1 MGESTE
7 PARREPDAARVST
20 PSAPPSADAAAQD
33 KPRILVIDDSRVIRR
48 AISKILN
55 PECLITEAEDGE
67 SGWNALL
74 ADESIQVIISD
85 VEMPA
90 LDGYALICRVRAIDN
105 ERVRAVPVII
115 ITGAQDEVTR
125 ERAFACGA
133 TDFITKPID
142 GVQLLARARAHA
154 RLDQT
159 TRKLAET
166 AKTLED
172 QSAIDPLTELHSRR
186 YFLQRAEQDVAYA
199 KRHGQALT
207 LVRIDIDNFRTLY
220 KQHGDDWCD
229 QMLVWIARLLRA
241 GTRIEDTAARISGGS
256 FAVLAPATDR
266 EAVTIVAERLRV
278 AVAEKPF
285 THEGPAVALTIS
297 LGIGTIG
304 PDGDT
309 VEALLAHAEER
320 LTLAKADG
328 GNRLG
333 VSYEEEVA
341 PPEQPTME
349 QPDIETALTMT
360 ANGEGGKL
368 TPYLPDLLARM
379 LPLLE
384 LCAKSMDTDLGAVL
398 KSLKQKLAAL
408 K

>member
-7 PARREPDAARVST
+7 PARREPDAA
-20 PSAPPSADAAAQD
+20 PPAAPARTETAPQD

-48 AISKILN
+48 AISKILSA
-55 PECLITEAEDGE
+55 EFQITETEDGE
-67 SGWNALL
+67 AGWNALL
-74 ADESIQVIISD
+74 ADESIQVVISD
-85 VEMPA
+85 VEMPG
-90 LDGYALICRVRAIDN
+90 LDGYSLICRVRATDN

-115 ITGAQDEVTR
+115 ITGGQDEVTR

-186 YFLQRAEQDVAYA
+186 YFLQRAAQDVAFA
-199 KRHGQALT
+199 KRHDQALA
-207 LVRIDIDNFRTLY
+207 VIRIDIDNFRTLY

-229 QMLVWIARLLRA
+229 QMLIWIARLLRA
-241 GTRIEDTAARISGGS
+241 GTRTEDTAARISGGS
-256 FAVLAPATDR
+256 FAVLAPTTDR
-266 EAVTIVAERLRV
+266 EAATIVAERLRV

-285 THEGPAVALTIS
+285 AHEGPEVALTIS
-297 LGIGTIG
+297 LGIGTVG
-304 PDGDT
+304 SDGDT

-333 VSYEEEVA
+333 VSYQEEV
-341 PPEQPTME
+341 PPPDETTIE
-349 QPDIETALTMT
+349 QPDMETALTMT
-360 ANGEGGKL
+360 ANGDGGKL
-368 TPYLPDLLARM
+368 IPYLPDLFARL

-384 LCAKSMDTDLGAVL
+384 LCDKHLDTDLGAVL
-398 KSLKQKLAAL
+398 KSLKAKFAPI

>member
-1 MGESTE
+1 MGEGTE
-7 PARREPDAARVST
+7 SARLAADTSPAAPAPAD
-20 PSAPPSADAAAQD
+20 SAPQD

-48 AISKILN
+48 AINKILSA
-55 PECLITEAEDGE
+55 EFLITEAEDGE

-90 LDGYALICRVRAIDN
+90 LDGYALICRIRATDN

-172 QSAIDPLTELHSRR
+172 QSAIDPLTQLHSRR
-186 YFLQRAEQDVAYA
+186 YFLQRAAQDVAYA
-199 KRHGQALT
+199 IRHSEPLAV
-207 LVRIDIDNFRTLY
+207 VRVDIDNFRSLY
-220 KQHGDDWCD
+220 KQNGDDWCD
-229 QMLVWIARLLRA
+229 QMLIWIAHLLRG
-241 GTRIEDTAARISGGS
+241 GTRTEDTVARISGGS

-266 EAVTIVAERLRV
+266 EAAAIVAERMRTAVADKPFARDGKEV
-278 AVAEKPF
+278 AV
-285 THEGPAVALTIS
+285 TIS
-297 LGIGTIG
+297 LGIGMQG
-304 PDGDT
+304 VDGDS
-309 VEALLAHAEER
+309 VDAILAQAEQR

-328 GNRLG
+328 GNRIG
-333 VSYEEEVA
+333 VSYQEEVP
-341 PPEQPTME
+341 PPEESIME
-349 QPDIETALTMT
+349 QPDLETALTMT

-368 TPYLPDLLARM
+368 IPYLPDLLTRL

-384 LCAKSMDTDLGAVL
+384 LCDKNMGTDLGTLL
-398 KSLKQKLAAL
+398 KSLKQKLESL

>member
-1 MGESTE
+1 MGESNQ
-7 PARREPDAARVST
+7 PAREPDLTPPGAAAAT
-20 PSAPPSADAAAQD
+20 DAAAQD
-33 KPRILVIDDSRVIRR
+33 KPRILVVDDSRVIRR

-55 PECLITEAEDGE
+55 AEFQITESEDGE
-67 SGWNALL
+67 AGWNALL
-74 ADESIQVIISD
+74 ADPSIQVVISD
-85 VEMPA
+85 VEMPG
-90 LDGYALICRVRAIDN
+90 LDGYALICRIRAFEDA
-105 ERVRAVPVII
+105 RVRTVPVII
-115 ITGAQDEVTR
+115 ITGGQDEVTR

-166 AKTLED
+166 TKTLED

-186 YFLQRAEQDVAYA
+186 YFLQRAAQDVAYA
-199 KRHGQALT
+199 KRHGESLAV
-207 LVRIDIDNFRTLY
+207 VRIDIDNFRALY
-220 KQHGDDWCD
+220 KQNGDDWCD
-229 QMLVWIARLLRA
+229 RMLVWIAHRLRA
-241 GTRIEDTAARISGGS
+241 GTRTEDTVARISGGS

-266 EAVTIVAERLRV
+266 DAAVVVAERLRA
-278 AVAEKPF
+278 AVAENAF
-285 THEGPAVALTIS
+285 AHESAEVAITIS
-297 LGIGTIG
+297 LGIGTRG
-304 PDGDT
+304 ADGDS
-309 VEALLAHAEER
+309 VEDLLTHAEQR

-333 VSYEEEVA
+333 VSYEEEVP
-341 PPEQPTME
+341 PPEEATME
-349 QPDIETALTMT
+349 QPDFEAALTMA

-368 TPYLPDLLARM
+368 LPYLPDLLARM

-384 LCAKSMDTDLGAVL
+384 LCDKNMDTELGTVL
-398 KSLKQKLAAL
+398 KSLKQKLASL